1 MDGAYVDGNGCIQCV
16 VDAGGHWCVYGITRT
31 DNTHYFWVGEIHGT
45 LEDATLVMT
54 RVTDTSTEPEKD
66 TEKEKDTEP
75 EQDAT
80 DPQQEATDPQQE
92 ATDPQQETTEPEQE
106 ATERETASKLRLVG
120 KDIVWSDDSKWTKVM
135 LSPAQCRLIMRSP
148 PNPLSLIGLFF
159 FVCKTVYVALTGKR

>member
-16 VDAGGHWCVYGITRT
+16 CDAGGHWCVYGITRT

-66 TEKEKDTEP
+66 TEKE
-75 EQDAT
+75 Q
-80 DPQQEATDPQQE
+80 ATDPQQE
-92 ATDPQQETTEPEQE
+92 ATDPQQETTEK
-106 ATERETASKLRLVG
+106 ETASKLRLVG